1 MNQDKKNNQGRQQD
15 LGQFLRSG
23 MDNVNE
29 LSARSYGSRSTD
41 NSLSDSDE
49 QSLSDL
55 DEPMDDIINDQSQD
69 QDRNKNQNFIIPSRF
84 DVTNSSFNQNSPK
97 NSSNNSPPS
106 DTISSNNSASDKN
119 SKQKSISVINS
130 RNSNSTGAVSDG
142 VEYAENLKEKAN
154 DLIVSII
161 ANLQYLVKN
170 DIIDSV
176 KALNQITNRFPP
188 SENTFEYLPLH
199 EEPSKLSTRPFKP
212 YYAQVKNNKS

>member
-1 MNQDKKNNQGRQQD
+1 MNQDNNNKNNQRR
-15 LGQFLRSG
+15 LLSG
-23 MDNVNE
+23 VGNAVNDIENSNE
-29 LSARSYGSRSTD
+29 LNLNSSFLNKSSPMSS
-41 NSLSDSDE
+41 NSLR
-49 QSLSDL
+49 LSDL

-97 NSSNNSPPS
+97 NSSNNSRPA
-106 DTISSNNSASDKN
+106 DTILGNSSVSNTN
-119 SKQKSISVINS
+119 SKQKSTFAKNS